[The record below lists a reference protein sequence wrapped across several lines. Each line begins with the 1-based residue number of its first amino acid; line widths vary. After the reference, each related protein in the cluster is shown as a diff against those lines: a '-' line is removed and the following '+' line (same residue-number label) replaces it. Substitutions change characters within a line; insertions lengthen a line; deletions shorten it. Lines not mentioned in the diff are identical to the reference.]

1 MGESILQLRQIRKS
15 FDNTEVLKGIDLEV
29 AQGEFITL
37 LGASGCGKTT
47 TLRIIAGLELPDAG
61 QVILEGQ
68 DITNREPNKRDVN
81 TVFQN
86 YALFPH
92 MNVSDNVGYG
102 LKIRKVPKAEIERKV
117 EQALRLVQLE
127 EYGKRMPDQL
137 SGGQK
142 QRIAIARAVINEPK
156 VLLLDEPLGALDLKL
171 RRQMQLELKR
181 LQKQLGITFIYI
193 THDQE
198 EAINMSDTIAVM
210 NHGRFEQIGTPDEIY
225 NHPKTSYVATFVGN
239 ANILTGIV
247 ESIAEEEIDGTSAQI
262 TVRTDAGKVKV
273 SMNTAAKSDRGFFL
287 QKGEKVTIA
296 VRSENIR
303 FEENKK
309 NAQQSTPNCTSENTQ
324 KSVQEPAEK
333 TTDDSCDGLTAEV
346 IEKTFAGG
354 QLRVVLKTSEGQ
366 EIVASRYGIDTNVSV
381 GEKVRC
387 CFLPTDAVL
396 VDREERSE
404 EVLPDQSGPCA
415 GGTHA

>member
-1 MGESILQLRQIRKS
+1 MSEISLELKNIKKSFQEGEDVLESICLTAK
-15 FDNTEVLKGIDLEV
+15 K
-29 AQGEFITL
+29 GEFVTL
-37 LGASGCGKTT
+37 LGSSGCGKTT
-47 TLRIIAGLELPDAG
+47 TLRIIAGLEQPDSG
-61 QVILEGQ
+61 QVFLNGK
-68 DITNREPNKRDVN
+68 DVTSLEPNQRNVN

-92 MNVSDNVGYG
+92 MNVADNIGYG
-102 LKIRKVPKAEIERKV
+102 LKLKKTPKAEISRRVKEML
-117 EQALRLVQLE
+117 ELVQLSGFE
-127 EYGKRMPDQL
+127 KRKPSEL
-137 SGGQK
+137 SGGQR
-142 QRIAIARAVINEPK
+142 QRVAIARALVNNPE
-156 VLLLDEPLGALDLKL
+156 VLLLDEPLGALDLQL
-171 RRQMQLELKR
+171 RRAMQHELKR
-181 LQKQLGITFIYI
+181 LQKKLGITFIYI

-239 ANILTGIV
+239 ANILTGVV
-247 ESIAEEEIDGTSAQI
+247 ENIGTEETGDTSKLI

-273 SMNTAAKSDRGFFL
+273 SMNNANITAESDKEYLL

-303 FEENKK
+303 FEEN
-309 NAQQSTPNCTSENTQ
+309 N
-324 KSVQEPAEK
+324 
-333 TTDDSCDGLTAEV
+333 DCDGLNAEV

-396 VDREERSE
+396 VDREERAE
-404 EVLPDQSGPCA
+404 EVLPDQSGPGA